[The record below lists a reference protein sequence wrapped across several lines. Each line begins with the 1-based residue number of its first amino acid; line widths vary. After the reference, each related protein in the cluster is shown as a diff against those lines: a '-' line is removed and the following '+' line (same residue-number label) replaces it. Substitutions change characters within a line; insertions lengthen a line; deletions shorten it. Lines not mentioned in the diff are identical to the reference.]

1 MLNWNE
7 CHEVESRPGIMSG
20 VPVFKGTRV
29 PVASLFENLDDGAK
43 AEEFVEWFPA
53 VKLEQVHAVLS
64 FVQKSLLAA

>member
-1 MLNWNE
+1 
-7 CHEVESRPGIMSG
+7 MSG